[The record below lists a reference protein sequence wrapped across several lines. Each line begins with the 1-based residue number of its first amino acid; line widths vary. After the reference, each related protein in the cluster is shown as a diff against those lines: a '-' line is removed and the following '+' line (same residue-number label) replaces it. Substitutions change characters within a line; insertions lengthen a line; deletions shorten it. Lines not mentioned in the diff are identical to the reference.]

1 MEARFSFEKVSPAAY
16 AAMVELE
23 KFLAK
28 AGVKKSL
35 LELLKIRASQ
45 INGCGFCIDMHTR
58 IARQLGE
65 TERRLYAL
73 SAWRETPFYSAEER
87 AALAVTEALTQVAR
101 HQLPDEIYNEARR
114 FFDETALT
122 EIIMAIATINAWNR
136 IAIATRWLPE

>member
-1 MEARFSFEKVSPAAY
+1 METRFSFEKVSPAAY

-23 KFLAK
+23 KFLTK

-35 LELLKIRASQ
+35 LELIKVRASQ
-45 INGCGFCIDMHTR
+45 INGCGFCIDIHTT

-73 SAWRETPFYSAEER
+73 SAWRETPFFSAEER
-87 AALAVTEALTQVAR
+87 AALAVTEALTQVAQQ
-101 HQLPDEIYNEARR
+101 QLPDEIYNEARR

-122 EIIMAIATINAWNR
+122 EIIMVIATINAWNR